1 MLQEQNEDI
10 IREKN
15 KFYFKKAPQMK
26 QNMMIFG
33 KEWWRNHFKLTK
45 LFNPCSWS
53 IPHFSRFY
61 STPFSK

>member
-33 KEWWRNHFKLTK
+33 KE
-45 LFNPCSWS
+45 
-53 IPHFSRFY
+53 
-61 STPFSK
+61 